1 MEEKKFRN
9 KVGWFQF
16 LCCAMVIWSHA
27 GNAELFLGK
36 AGKNHWLSRLEYVH
50 FPAVM
55 GVSIPCFFMI
65 SGYLFFRFFTFD
77 QLTEKW
83 KRRVQTLLIPY
94 LCWNLLYYVGYLAG
108 SRIPAVADIVNRPD
122 LQFSLKEMLEALFF
136 YDYNPVFWFMYQLIL
151 LVALAPVIFRCMRS
165 VRGGVGFLFLVMA
178 GIFFHLSFPRL
189 GAASSLNLDA
199 LFYFCAAAW
208 ASLHRDTWGR
218 GIEERTG
225 GRKNMTAGAILLTA
239 MGLLLYLGRFGGL
252 LWERPLYT
260 VCWRLWGVCGAV
272 LAVKAADLPDAR
284 EWMKHNFFLYAI
296 HFAWV
301 RFINKAAAAA
311 FPGSAVIA
319 LAAFILMPVL
329 MTAVS
334 ALIGGAMRRFVPNVY
349 YMLSGGR

>member
-1 MEEKKFRN
+1 M
-9 KVGWFQF
+9 VGKTPIPFNGTQ
-16 LCCAMVIWSHA
+16 
-27 GNAELFLGK
+27 LF
-36 AGKNHWLSRLEYVH
+36 
-50 FPAVM
+50 
-55 GVSIPCFFMI
+55 
-65 SGYLFFRFFTFD
+65 D
-77 QLTEKW
+77 
-83 KRRVQTLLIPY
+83 
-94 LCWNLLYYVGYLAG
+94 
-108 SRIPAVADIVNRPD
+108 
-122 LQFSLKEMLEALFF
+122 ALVC
-136 YDYNPVFWFMYQLIL
+136 YSYNPVFWYLFQLIL
-151 LVALAPVIFRCMRS
+151 LVALAPLVYTVMR
-165 VRGGVGFLFLVMA
+165 GNLT
-178 GIFFHLSFPRL
+178 
-189 GAASSLNLDA
+189 GAAALGIMAFGLWKNWAMPLLNLDA

-225 GRKNMTAGAILLTA
+225 VRKNMTAGAILLTA

-301 RFINKAAAAA
+301 RLINKAAAAA
-311 FPGSAVIA
+311 FPGNQVIA
-319 LAAFILMPVL
+319 LAVFILMPAL

-334 ALIGGAMRRFVPNVY
+334 ALIGGAMRRFIPGVY